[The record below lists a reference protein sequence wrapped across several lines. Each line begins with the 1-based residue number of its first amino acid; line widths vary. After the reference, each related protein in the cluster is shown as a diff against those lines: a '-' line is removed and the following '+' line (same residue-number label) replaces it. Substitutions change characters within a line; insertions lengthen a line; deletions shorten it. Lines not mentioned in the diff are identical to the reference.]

1 MTISKKLT
9 VNSAGKINLYLNVSK
24 NLRPDGYHEIKSI
37 MQSVSLYDELHFEV
51 SRNYDPR
58 SADSFYDD
66 ETDSINGHANCDGS
80 NGRSNGSVNDSN
92 TDSNENSNTRKSLID
107 SIRGNNAES
116 KQNLEGNGSYR
127 TNSSSLISE
136 KSIMISC
143 NNIDIPLNEKNL
155 VHKAAHLVMKKYNL
169 GRKYNIKINIEKQ
182 IPVGAGLAGGST
194 NAAATLLALDRL
206 FNLKLSG
213 EELIDIGNQVGSDVP
228 FCISGGTALVEG
240 KGEIISKL
248 PDLPFY
254 WVVLAING
262 KKFSSGDVYDK
273 FDLVGKSKKTVH
285 KNLLE
290 KLANCQYDEFFT
302 GLDNDLEKVVV
313 LEDKMVTILKNK
325 AVESGAFASM
335 MTGSGPAIFA
345 FCEDMVI
352 AKKVYAEL
360 SELSNKVYLTYT
372 TPNSQNFL
380 N

>member
-1 MTISKKLT
+1 MTRSKKLT

-51 SRNYDPR
+51 SRNYDLR
-58 SADSFYDD
+58 SADRIDDD
-66 ETDSINGHANCDGS
+66 ETGS
-80 NGRSNGSVNDSN
+80 GSVGD
-92 TDSNENSNTRKSLID
+92 K
-107 SIRGNNAES
+107 G
-116 KQNLEGNGSYR
+116 
-127 TNSSSLISE
+127 
-136 KSIMISC
+136 IMISC

-155 VHKAAHLVMKKYNL
+155 VHKAAYLVMEKFNL
-169 GRKYNIKINIEKQ
+169 GPKYNIKINIEKQ

-194 NAAATLLALDRL
+194 NAAATLLAMDRL

-213 EELIDIGNQVGSDVP
+213 AELIDIGNQVGSDVP
-228 FCISGGTALVEG
+228 FCISGGTALIEG

-290 KLANCQYDEFFT
+290 KLANCQYGEFFT
-302 GLDNDLEKVVV
+302 GLENDLERVVV

-325 AVESGAFASM
+325 AVKSGAFASM
-335 MTGSGPAIFA
+335 MTGSGPAVFA
-345 FCEDMVI
+345 FCDDLAI

-360 SELSNKVYLTYT
+360 GEISNKVYLTHT

>member
-9 VNSAGKINLYLNVSK
+9 INSAGKINLYLNVSK

-51 SRNYDPR
+51 SRNYDLR
-58 SADSFYDD
+58 GADHIDADKSINNDGDNADSSDVSAVVKGLVCSIKAD
-66 ETDSINGHANCDGS
+66 NAGSIETLKG
-80 NGRSNGSVNDSN
+80 NDSHR
-92 TDSNENSNTRKSLID
+92 TDCDRLN
-107 SIRGNNAES
+107 
-116 KQNLEGNGSYR
+116 
-127 TNSSSLISE
+127 SE
-136 KSIMISC
+136 KSIMITC

-155 VHKAAHLVMKKYNL
+155 VHKAAYLVMKKYNL
-169 GRKYNIKINIEKQ
+169 GKKYSIRINIKKR

-213 EELIDIGNQVGSDVP
+213 AELIDIGNQVGSDVP
-228 FCISGGTALVEG
+228 FCISGGTALIEG

-285 KNLLE
+285 KKLLE
-290 KLANCQYDEFFT
+290 KMAKGQYSEFFT
-302 GLDNDLEKVVV
+302 GLDNDLERVVV
-313 LEDKMVTILKNK
+313 LEDRMVNILKNK
-325 AVESGAFASM
+325 AVECGAFASM

-345 FCEDMVI
+345 FCEDRVT
-352 AKKVYAEL
+352 AQKVYAGLGEI
-360 SELSNKVYLTYT
+360 SNKVYLTYT

>member
-1 MTISKKLT
+1 MTTNKKLII
-9 VNSAGKINLYLNVSK
+9 NSAGKINLYLNVSK

-51 SRNYDPR
+51 YRNNDISER
-58 SADSFYDD
+58 
-66 ETDSINGHANCDGS
+66 DSIDNGEVAGTAGDCKDNYNFSGS
-80 NGRSNGSVNDSN
+80 RDSLAGSI
-92 TDSNENSNTRKSLID
+92 KA
-107 SIRGNNAES
+107 NNA
-116 KQNLEGNGSYR
+116 GSAGILKDDGGHE
-127 TNSSSLISE
+127 TSSGCLSGE

-155 VHKAAHLVMKKYNL
+155 VHKAAYIVMKKYNL
-169 GRKYNIKINIEKQ
+169 GKKYNIRINIKKR

-206 FNLKLSG
+206 FNLKLSSA
-213 EELIDIGNQVGSDVP
+213 ELIDIGNQVGSDVP
-228 FCISGGTALVEG
+228 FCISGGTALIEG

-285 KNLLE
+285 KVLVE
-290 KLANCQYDEFFT
+290 KLANCKYGEFFT
-302 GLDNDLEKVVV
+302 RLDNDLERVVV

-325 AVESGAFASM
+325 AVECGAFSSM

-345 FCEDMVI
+345 FCEDLAI
-352 AKKVYAEL
+352 AKKVYAGLGEI
-360 SELSNKVYLTYT
+360 SNKVYLTYT

>member
-1 MTISKKLT
+1 MTRSKKLT

-51 SRNYDPR
+51 SRNYDLR
-58 SADSFYDD
+58 SADRIDDD
-66 ETDSINGHANCDGS
+66 ETGS
-80 NGRSNGSVNDSN
+80 GLGGD
-92 TDSNENSNTRKSLID
+92 K
-107 SIRGNNAES
+107 G
-116 KQNLEGNGSYR
+116 
-127 TNSSSLISE
+127 
-136 KSIMISC
+136 IMISC

-155 VHKAAHLVMKKYNL
+155 VHKAAYLVMEKFNL
-169 GRKYNIKINIEKQ
+169 GPKYNIKINIEKQ

-194 NAAATLLALDRL
+194 NAAATLLAMDRL

-213 EELIDIGNQVGSDVP
+213 AELIDIGNQVGSDVP
-228 FCISGGTALVEG
+228 FCISGGTALIEG

-290 KLANCQYDEFFT
+290 KLANCQYGEFFT
-302 GLDNDLEKVVV
+302 GLENDLERVVV

-325 AVESGAFASM
+325 AVKSGAFASM
-335 MTGSGPAIFA
+335 MTGSGPAVFA
-345 FCEDMVI
+345 FCDDLAI

-360 SELSNKVYLTYT
+360 GEISNKVYLTHT

>member
-1 MTISKKLT
+1 MTRSKKLT

-51 SRNYDPR
+51 SRNYDLR
-58 SADSFYDD
+58 SADRIDDD
-66 ETDSINGHANCDGS
+66 ETGS
-80 NGRSNGSVNDSN
+80 GLGGD
-92 TDSNENSNTRKSLID
+92 K
-107 SIRGNNAES
+107 G
-116 KQNLEGNGSYR
+116 
-127 TNSSSLISE
+127 
-136 KSIMISC
+136 IMISC

-155 VHKAAHLVMKKYNL
+155 VHKAAYLVMEKFNL
-169 GRKYNIKINIEKQ
+169 GPKYNIKINIEKQ

-194 NAAATLLALDRL
+194 NAAATLLAMDML

-213 EELIDIGNQVGSDVP
+213 AELIDIGNQVGSDVP
-228 FCISGGTALVEG
+228 FCISGGTALIEG

-290 KLANCQYDEFFT
+290 KLANCQYREFFT
-302 GLDNDLEKVVV
+302 GLENDLERVVV

-325 AVESGAFASM
+325 AVKSGAFASM
-335 MTGSGPAIFA
+335 MTGSGPAVFA
-345 FCEDMVI
+345 FCDDLAI

-360 SELSNKVYLTYT
+360 GEISNKVYLTHT

>member
-1 MTISKKLT
+1 MTRSKKLT

-51 SRNYDPR
+51 SRNYDLR
-58 SADSFYDD
+58 SADDRIDDD
-66 ETDSINGHANCDGS
+66 ETGS
-80 NGRSNGSVNDSN
+80 GLGGD
-92 TDSNENSNTRKSLID
+92 K
-107 SIRGNNAES
+107 G
-116 KQNLEGNGSYR
+116 
-127 TNSSSLISE
+127 
-136 KSIMISC
+136 IMISC

-155 VHKAAHLVMKKYNL
+155 VHKAAYLVMEKFNL
-169 GRKYNIKINIEKQ
+169 GPKYNIKINIEKQ

-194 NAAATLLALDRL
+194 NAAATLLAMDRL

-213 EELIDIGNQVGSDVP
+213 AELIDIGNQVGSDVP
-228 FCISGGTALVEG
+228 FCISGGTALIEG

-290 KLANCQYDEFFT
+290 KLANCQYGEFFT
-302 GLDNDLEKVVV
+302 GLENDLERVVV
-313 LEDKMVTILKNK
+313 LEDNMVAILKNK
-325 AVESGAFASM
+325 AVKSGAFASM
-335 MTGSGPAIFA
+335 MTGSGPAVFA
-345 FCEDMVI
+345 FCDDLAI

-360 SELSNKVYLTYT
+360 GEISNKVYLTHT

>member
-1 MTISKKLT
+1 MTTNKKLT
-9 VNSAGKINLYLNVSK
+9 INSAGKINLYLNVSK

-51 SRNYDPR
+51 CQNNDLSEPGNTSSGEVAGTYGG
-58 SADSFYDD
+58 SGGNCNFSGSMDSLAGC
-66 ETDSINGHANCDGS
+66 SKA
-80 NGRSNGSVNDSN
+80 NDSAGGAGILK
-92 TDSNENSNTRKSLID
+92 DNS
-107 SIRGNNAES
+107 GH
-116 KQNLEGNGSYR
+116 R
-127 TNSSSLISE
+127 TSSGILSSE

-155 VHKAAHLVMKKYNL
+155 VHKAAYLVMKKYNL
-169 GRKYNIKINIEKQ
+169 GKKYSIRINIKKR

-194 NAAATLLALDRL
+194 NAAATLLALNRL

-213 EELIDIGNQVGSDVP
+213 AELIDIGNQVGSDVP
-228 FCISGGTALVEG
+228 FCISGGTALIEG

-273 FDLVGKSKKTVH
+273 FDLIGKSKKTAH
-285 KNLLE
+285 KKLLE
-290 KLANCQYDEFFT
+290 KMSKGQYREFFNR
-302 GLDNDLEKVVV
+302 LDNDLERVVV

-325 AVESGAFASM
+325 AVECGAFASM

-345 FCEDMVI
+345 FCEDLVI
-352 AKKVYAEL
+352 AKKVYAGLGEI
-360 SELSNKVYLTYT
+360 SNKVYLTYT
-372 TPNSQNFL
+372 TPSSQNFL

>member
-1 MTISKKLT
+1 MTINKKLT
-9 VNSAGKINLYLNVSK
+9 INSAGKINLYLNVSK

-51 SRNYDPR
+51 SRNYDLR
-58 SADSFYDD
+58 GADRIDDD
-66 ETDSINGHANCDGS
+66 ETSGSDGNSAGDNAGRSDGS
-80 NGRSNGSVNDSN
+80 SAWKNLIGSIKSGNDGNNGNPKANGGHR
-92 TDSNENSNTRKSLID
+92 TDSDR
-107 SIRGNNAES
+107 
-116 KQNLEGNGSYR
+116 
-127 TNSSSLISE
+127 LISE
-136 KSIMISC
+136 KSIMITC

-155 VHKAAHLVMKKYNL
+155 VHKAAHLVMKKFNL
-169 GRKYNIKINIEKQ
+169 GKKYNIKINIEKQ

-213 EELIDIGNQVGSDVP
+213 AELIDIGNQVGSDVP
-228 FCISGGTALVEG
+228 FCISGGTALIEG

-285 KNLLE
+285 KNLVE

-302 GLDNDLEKVVV
+302 GLDNDLEKVVA
-313 LEDKMVTILKNK
+313 LEDRMVTILKNK
-325 AVESGAFASM
+325 AVKCGAFASM

-345 FCEDMVI
+345 FCEDRVI
-352 AKKVYAEL
+352 AQKVYAGLGEI
-360 SELSNKVYLTYT
+360 SNKVYLTYT
-372 TPNSQNFL
+372 TPNSQNSL

>member
-1 MTISKKLT
+1 
-9 VNSAGKINLYLNVSK
+9 
-24 NLRPDGYHEIKSI
+24 
-37 MQSVSLYDELHFEV
+37 
-51 SRNYDPR
+51 
-58 SADSFYDD
+58 
-66 ETDSINGHANCDGS
+66 
-80 NGRSNGSVNDSN
+80 
-92 TDSNENSNTRKSLID
+92 
-107 SIRGNNAES
+107 
-116 KQNLEGNGSYR
+116 
-127 TNSSSLISE
+127 
-136 KSIMISC
+136 MISC

-155 VHKAAHLVMKKYNL
+155 VHKAAYLVMEKFNL
-169 GRKYNIKINIEKQ
+169 GPKYNIKINIEKQ

-194 NAAATLLALDRL
+194 NAAATLLAMDRL

-213 EELIDIGNQVGSDVP
+213 AELIDIGNQVGSDVP
-228 FCISGGTALVEG
+228 FCISGGTALIEG

-290 KLANCQYDEFFT
+290 KLANCQYGEFFT
-302 GLDNDLEKVVV
+302 GLENDLERVVV

-325 AVESGAFASM
+325 AVKSGAFASM
-335 MTGSGPAIFA
+335 MTGSGPAVFA
-345 FCEDMVI
+345 FCDDLAI

-360 SELSNKVYLTYT
+360 GEISNKVYLTHT

>member
-1 MTISKKLT
+1 MTRSKKLT

-24 NLRPDGYHEIKSI
+24 NLRADGYHEIKSI

-51 SRNYDPR
+51 SGNYDLK
-58 SADSFYDD
+58 SADRIDD
-66 ETDSINGHANCDGS
+66 DGT
-80 NGRSNGSVNDSN
+80 G
-92 TDSNENSNTRKSLID
+92 
-107 SIRGNNAES
+107 
-116 KQNLEGNGSYR
+116 
-127 TNSSSLISE
+127 SSSGGD
-136 KSIMISC
+136 KGIMISC

-155 VHKAAHLVMKKYNL
+155 VHKAAHLVMKKFNL
-169 GRKYNIKINIEKQ
+169 GLKYNIKINIEKQ

-194 NAAATLLALDRL
+194 NAAATLLAMDRL

-213 EELIDIGNQVGSDVP
+213 AELIDIGNQVGSDVP
-228 FCISGGTALVEG
+228 FCISGGTALIEG

-285 KNLLE
+285 KSLLE
-290 KLANCQYDEFFT
+290 KLANCQYGEFFT
-302 GLDNDLEKVVV
+302 GLENDLERVVV

-325 AVESGAFASM
+325 AVKSGAFASM
-335 MTGSGPAIFA
+335 MTGSGPAVFA
-345 FCEDMVI
+345 FCDDLAI

-360 SELSNKVYLTYT
+360 GEISNKVYLTHT
-372 TPNSQNFL
+372 TPSSQNFL

>member
-1 MTISKKLT
+1 MTINKKLT
-9 VNSAGKINLYLNVSK
+9 INSAGKINLYLNVSK

-51 SRNYDPR
+51 FQNNGLIEPENTCGGEISGNYCS
-58 SADSFYDD
+58 SAGSYNFNGPGDSL
-66 ETDSINGHANCDGS
+66 AGS
-80 NGRSNGSVNDSN
+80 SNA
-92 TDSNENSNTRKSLID
+92 
-107 SIRGNNAES
+107 NNAGGDVGIS
-116 KQNLEGNGSYR
+116 KD
-127 TNSSSLISE
+127 NSSHRASNASLNGE
-136 KSIMISC
+136 KSIIISC

-155 VHKAAHLVMKKYNL
+155 VHKAAYLVMKKYNL
-169 GRKYNIKINIEKQ
+169 GKKYNIRINIKKR

-194 NAAATLLALDRL
+194 NAAATILALDRL
-206 FNLKLSG
+206 FDLKLSG
-213 EELIDIGNQVGSDVP
+213 AELIDIGNQVGSDVP
-228 FCISGGTALVEG
+228 FCISGGTALIEG

-273 FDLVGKSKKTVH
+273 FDMVGKSKKTAH
-285 KNLLE
+285 KKLLE
-290 KLANCQYDEFFT
+290 KMAKGQYREFFT
-302 GLDNDLEKVVV
+302 KLDNDLEKVVV

-325 AVESGAFASM
+325 AVECGAFASM

-345 FCEDMVI
+345 FCEDLVI
-352 AKKVYAEL
+352 AKKVYAGLGEI
-360 SELSNKVYLTYT
+360 SNKVYLTYT

>member
-1 MTISKKLT
+1 MTLKKTLT
-9 VNSAGKINLYLNVSK
+9 INSAGKINLYLNVSK
-24 NLRPDGYHEIKSI
+24 DLRPDGYHEIKSI
-37 MQSVSLYDELHFEV
+37 MQSVSLCDELHFEV
-51 SRNYDPR
+51 SRNG
-58 SADSFYDD
+58 
-66 ETDSINGHANCDGS
+66 TDSSNLNCD
-80 NGRSNGSVNDSN
+80 
-92 TDSNENSNTRKSLID
+92 
-107 SIRGNNAES
+107 
-116 KQNLEGNGSYR
+116 
-127 TNSSSLISE
+127 
-136 KSIMISC
+136 KSILLSC
-143 NNIDIPLNEKNL
+143 DNMDIPLNEKNL
-155 VHKAAHLVMKKYNL
+155 VYKAAHLVMKKFNL
-169 GRKYNIKINIEKQ
+169 DKKYRIKINIEKQ

-206 FNLKLSG
+206 FNLKLSAA
-213 EELIDIGNQVGSDVP
+213 ELIDFGNQVGSDVP
-228 FCISGGTALVEG
+228 FCISGGTALIEG

-285 KNLLE
+285 KNLVE
-290 KLANCQYDEFFT
+290 KLEARQYRDFFT

-352 AKKVYAEL
+352 AKKVCKGLEQL
-360 SELSNKVYLTYT
+360 SDKVYLTYT